1 MEVTQRVVEQGRSQ
15 TEVMKGERKLARG
28 EGWLFQAGG
37 TECAEAQRYER
48 AEGFPGG
55 ARG

>member
-1 MEVTQRVVEQGRSQ
+1 MVEQGRPQ
-15 TEVMKGERKLARG
+15 REVMKGKMKLARG

-48 AEGFPGG
+48 AEYF
-55 ARG
+55 

>member
-1 MEVTQRVVEQGRSQ
+1 MEVTQRVVEQGRPQ
-15 TEVMKGERKLARG
+15 REVMKGERKLARG

-48 AEGFPGG
+48 AEYF
-55 ARG
+55 